1 MKQRREIKGMINPV
15 SGLML
20 GKWDASLRGYL
31 GAAITKVIANLNDR
45 MTTRWNLNAFV
56 NPGLNGADLGF
67 IAPEGSE
74 CAMQLSVKRLARFLD
89 DEKGA
94 TAIEYALLASGI
106 FLVILTGVLLLG
118 SQVHDLYQSVAD
130 GMATVPPSP

>member
-1 MKQRREIKGMINPV
+1 MKRRREIKGMVNPV

-20 GKWDASLRGYL
+20 GKRDASLRGYL
-31 GAAITKVIANLNDR
+31 GTAITKVIPNLNDR

-56 NPGLNGADLGF
+56 NPWLNAADLGF
-67 IAPEGSE
+67 IAREGSE

-94 TAIEYALLASGI
+94 AAIEYALLASGI
-106 FLVILTGVLLLG
+106 FLVILTAVQLLG
-118 SQVHDLYQSVAD
+118 SEVHDLYQSVAD
-130 GMATVPPSP
+130 GLATVAP